1 MASSLRITNL
11 DELPQFINVFKGDMS
26 VVGPRPHPIGVEM
39 VYEKVFEDIKMRYTV
54 RPGVTGWAQI
64 NGLRGEVTDEKQN
77 KQRILEKMK
86 YDLWYIENWSIM
98 LDIQIILLTIWQ
110 MLKGDTKGF

>member
-1 MASSLRITNL
+1 M
-11 DELPQFINVFKGDMS
+11 K
-26 VVGPRPHPIGVEM
+26 
-39 VYEKVFEDIKMRYTV
+39 
-54 RPGVTGWAQI
+54 
-64 NGLRGEVTDEKQN
+64 KQN